1 MVTTHGAT
9 EPVPDGITGIPGLSA
24 NTGLALAQ
32 AAVDPGPEEEGY
44 EPACQVCGVRLET
57 AGTLDLHHV
66 SYAGVI
72 EGPDGRWIAGEADA
86 DLVPMCRDHHRRLHR
101 MMDRRGEFYG
111 WDRGRATVVI
121 IAHLRREWTR
131 RLAGVVGRG
140 RRGRDDDSRR
150 R

>member
-1 MVTTHGAT
+1 MVRLSLSR
-9 EPVPDGITGIPGLSA
+9 TGSQGYRAYLRTRAWHWRRQRWIR
-24 NTGLALAQ
+24 
-32 AAVDPGPEEEGY
+32 DRRKEGY